1 MLIIVIMMVVAAV
14 VVLAPTVHFDSR
26 QLLLSRGTIG
36 RSTTVVQGRGARHD
50 SGGKR
55 PRKEK
60 TMTQRILVL
69 TLILAW
75 TGAGLLGQRTSVR
88 IGVVFDGPSER
99 GDVAWAVFEREIRDA
114 LQREYDVEF
123 PSAKRL
129 VGDWGPGA
137 VQTLLDRL
145 LSDTEVDLVLAMG
158 ILSSDA
164 LARSAPLDKPGFA
177 AFVVDPRL
185 QDLPYEE
192 RQYPRPPPEDP
203 ERAVV
208 SGADN
213 LNYLTIGLDLREE
226 VERFREVAPFSRL
239 DVLVM
244 DALVAAAP
252 ELEANIRSA
261 LAPLQLQQV
270 RLVRI
275 GPSVESALANL
286 PDDSEAVY
294 VTPLLQFTSSD
305 FQRLV
310 EQINRRRLPSF
321 SAWGKSEVELGLLTA
336 VGPAEDSLRRA
347 RQIALNIYKVLAGDP
362 AAEIAVEFER
372 AERLTINMETARL
385 VGVWPTFKT
394 LLEAD
399 LLNDEQQRAGRTL
412 SLSAV
417 VREASTVNL
426 DLAVSNRKVAAGEGL
441 VRLAR
446 SLLLPQARVS
456 VGATFIDDDRAPFL
470 PGIGAERYTASVS
483 GSQLIYSDQ
492 VWAGYSIQ
500 KNLQNL
506 REEERAQVRL
516 DVILEAAES
525 YLNLLRVKTVER
537 IQKQNLELTR
547 TNLELARSRVE
558 IGVAGREEVFRWES
572 QIARNQQEVI
582 QAQALRKLAAY
593 AVNRVLNRP
602 QDQTFLTVEATLGDP
617 ELVTSFSRL
626 GPYIESEGS
635 LGVFEDFM
643 VAEAF
648 AASPELGQLDALVKA
663 RQRAVTAARR
673 AYFMPDV
680 AVVGR
685 FTAVENQGAGSENI
699 FPGLNDTDWVVAL
712 NATLPIFEG
721 GGRSARREQTQE
733 ELQEASLQRDSVRQR
748 IEQRMRSILEQAGAS
763 FVSIDL
769 TRASAEAAGRNLEL
783 VTDLYAQ
790 GVTGILTLLDAQ
802 NFALTADL
810 VAANATFEYLIDLMG
825 AQRAVGRFDYYR
837 SAQGRQDF
845 LNRVDQFFREQ
856 GFPVRN
862 P

>member
-1 MLIIVIMMVVAAV
+1 
-14 VVLAPTVHFDSR
+14 
-26 QLLLSRGTIG
+26 
-36 RSTTVVQGRGARHD
+36 
-50 SGGKR
+50 
-55 PRKEK
+55 
-60 TMTQRILVL
+60 MTQRILVWIFIL
-69 TLILAW
+69 TW
-75 TGAGLLGQRTSVR
+75 TGAGLIAQQSAVR

-99 GDVAWAVFEREIRDA
+99 GDAAWAIFEREIRDT
-114 LQREYDVEF
+114 LQRDYDVQF
-123 PSAKRL
+123 PSGKLL
-129 VGDWGPGA
+129 VGDWSADSVKPL
-137 VQTLLDRL
+137 VDRL
-145 LSDTEVDLVLAMG
+145 MADPEVDLVLAMG
-158 ILSSDA
+158 ILGSDA

-177 AFVVDPRL
+177 AFVADPRL

-203 ERAVV
+203 MRAVV
-208 SGADN
+208 SGAGN
-213 LNYLTIGLDLREE
+213 LSYITIGLDLREE
-226 VERFREVAPFSRL
+226 VEKFREVALFSRL
-239 DVLVM
+239 DILVM
-244 DALVAAAP
+244 DAWAAVVP
-252 ELEANIRSA
+252 DLEANLRSA

-270 RLVRI
+270 RMVRV

-286 PDDSEAVY
+286 PGNAEAVY
-294 VTPLLQFTSSD
+294 VVPLLQFSSSE

-310 EQINRRRLPSF
+310 EQINQRRLPSF
-321 SAWGKSEVELGLLTA
+321 SAWGKSEVEVGLLAA
-336 VGPAEDSLRRA
+336 VGPADDTLRRA
-347 RQIALNIYKVLAGDP
+347 RQIALNIYNVLAGDP

-372 AERLTINMETARL
+372 AERLSINMETARL
-385 VGVWPTFKT
+385 IGVWPPFKT

-399 LLNDEQQRAGRTL
+399 LLNDERQQAGRTL

-426 DLAVSNRKVAAGEGL
+426 DLAVSERKVAAGEGL
-441 VRLAR
+441 VKLAR
-446 SLLLPQARVS
+446 SALLPQARVS
-456 VGATFIDDDRAPFL
+456 AGATYIDDDLAPFL
-470 PGIGAERYTASVS
+470 PGIGAQRYTASVS
-483 GSQLIYSDQ
+483 GSQLIYSDR
-492 VWAGYSIQ
+492 VWANYSIR
-500 KNLQNL
+500 KNLQDF
-506 REEERAQVRL
+506 RQEEREQVRL

-525 YLNLLRVKTVER
+525 YLNVLRAKTAER

-547 TNLELARSRVE
+547 TNLELARSRVD

-572 QIARNQQEVI
+572 QIARNKQEVI
-582 QAQALRKLAAY
+582 QAQAVRKLAEY

-602 QDQTFLTVEATLGDP
+602 QDQTFLTVESTLGDP

-663 RQRAVTAARR
+663 RERAVKAARR
-673 AYFMPDV
+673 AFYVPDV
-680 AVVGR
+680 GVVGG
-685 FTAVENQGAGSENI
+685 FTGAENRGAGSEPI
-699 FPGLNDTDWVVAL
+699 FSGLNETEWVVAL
-712 NATLPIFEG
+712 KATLPIFEG
-721 GGRSARREQTQE
+721 GGRWARREQTRA
-733 ELQEASLQRDSVRQR
+733 ELEEASLQRDAIRER
-748 IEQRMRSILEQAGAS
+748 IEQRMRSILEKASAS

-769 TRASAEAAGRNLEL
+769 TQASAAAARRNLGL

-790 GVTGILTLLDAQ
+790 GVRGILTLLDAQ

-845 LNRVDQFFREQ
+845 LNRVDQFFRQQ

-862 P
+862 R